1 MAHPQGARGMQ
12 NAASNALQL
21 AATRYT
27 AGTAPFSGGGV
38 ASGAQAEVVDL
49 TGSFPKEAAKQQP
62 AKRRRP
68 ASGEHPFQAL
78 DDSEARALPCPHI
91 CTALHLTSSAMGSD
105 TRGGGLNTRS
115 WACGPHAATQRADGH
130 NT

>member
-1 MAHPQGARGMQ
+1 MQ

-49 TGSFPKEAAKQQP
+49 TGSFPKEAANPQSRLAVVQ
-62 AKRRRP
+62 
-68 ASGEHPFQAL
+68 
-78 DDSEARALPCPHI
+78 
-91 CTALHLTSSAMGSD
+91 
-105 TRGGGLNTRS
+105 GLERVL
-115 WACGPHAATQRADGH
+115 A
-130 NT
+130 